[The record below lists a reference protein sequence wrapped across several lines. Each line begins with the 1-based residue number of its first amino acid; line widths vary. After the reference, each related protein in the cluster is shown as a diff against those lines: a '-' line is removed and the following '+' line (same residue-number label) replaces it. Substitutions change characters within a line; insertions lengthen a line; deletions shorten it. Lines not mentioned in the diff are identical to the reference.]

1 MAKKSK
7 IELQGLS
14 ERIIDMYDKEQM
26 TLTDITAVLSDEG
39 WEVSRAGV
47 HREVKKWETFL
58 EEQKERDRFAKK
70 FLDEFRDRP
79 NTDVSEIG
87 LQVLQSKIVE
97 VVKNYDVTTNSF
109 GDITKL
115 VNSLARL
122 SDSQVNLDRL
132 KTEFRKGVDAAKK
145 ELEDEFKVLLEESN
159 PELLI
164 QLVEIIR
171 SVRVDPDG
179 RKRAKK
185 RR

>member
-1 MAKKSK
+1 
-7 IELQGLS
+7 
-14 ERIIDMYDKEQM
+14 
-26 TLTDITAVLSDEG
+26 
-39 WEVSRAGV
+39 
-47 HREVKKWETFL
+47 
-58 EEQKERDRFAKK
+58 
-70 FLDEFRDRP
+70 
-79 NTDVSEIG
+79 DV
-87 LQVLQSKIVE
+87 
-97 VVKNYDVTTNSF
+97 
-109 GDITKL
+109 TKL

-179 RKRAKK
+179 RKRTKK